1 MVGKEK
7 KRITGD
13 TILYNLLNLKQV
25 TFEVTSFEQF

>member
-1 MVGKEK
+1 MDNT

-13 TILYNLLNLKQV
+13 TILNNLLNLKQV

>member
-1 MVGKEK
+1 MDNT

>member
-1 MVGKEK
+1 MDNT

-13 TILYNLLNLKQV
+13 TILYNSLNLKQV